1 MASCLIER
9 NDYLYIIHTFKVIK
23 IYEKFREPT
32 PSSHCVDSWEIKL
45 VERMT

>member
-1 MASCLIER
+1 M
-9 NDYLYIIHTFKVIK
+9 FKVIK

-32 PSSHCVDSWEIKL
+32 PSSQCINLWGFNL